1 MKTTQV
7 KAWWEAL
14 SSRDKR
20 MIRVAAVLLIFVLL
34 WLLALQPAIRTIRS
48 FESTQRTQEAKLQQM
63 LNLQSQ
69 AQSMQNLPLVSQ
81 AAAVTALEISIEQTF
96 GNRAEIIFNGNNAT
110 VNVRAISPED
120 LAKWLNNIRTNS
132 RTVAVQARLTRTN
145 IGWNGSFQMVLPAQ

>member
-1 MKTTQV
+1 MNTTQV
-7 KAWWEAL
+7 KAWWKSL

-20 MIRVAAVLLIFVLL
+20 MIRVAAALLVFVLL

-48 FESTQRTQEAKLQQM
+48 FESAQRTQETKLQQM

-81 AAAVTALEISIEQTF
+81 AAAVTALEVSIEQTF

-110 VNVRAISPED
+110 VNVRGISPED
-120 LAKWLNNIRTNS
+120 LAKWLNNIRTNA
-132 RTVAVQARLTRTN
+132 RTVAIQARLTRTN

>member
-7 KAWWEAL
+7 KAWWKAL

-20 MIRVAAVLLIFVLL
+20 MIRVAAALLIFVLL

-48 FESTQRTQEAKLQQM
+48 FESAQRTQEAKLQQM

>member
-1 MKTTQV
+1 MNTTQV
-7 KAWWEAL
+7 KAWWKAL

-20 MIRVAAVLLIFVLL
+20 MIRVAAALLVFVLL

-48 FESTQRTQEAKLQQM
+48 FESAQRTQETKLQQM

-81 AAAVTALEISIEQTF
+81 AAAVTALEVSIEQTF

-110 VNVRAISPED
+110 VNVRGISPED
-120 LAKWLNNIRTNS
+120 LAKWLNNIRTNA
-132 RTVAVQARLTRTN
+132 RTVAIQARLTRTN

>member
-48 FESTQRTQEAKLQQM
+48 FESAQRTQETKLQQM

-132 RTVAVQARLTRTN
+132 RTVAIQARLTRTN